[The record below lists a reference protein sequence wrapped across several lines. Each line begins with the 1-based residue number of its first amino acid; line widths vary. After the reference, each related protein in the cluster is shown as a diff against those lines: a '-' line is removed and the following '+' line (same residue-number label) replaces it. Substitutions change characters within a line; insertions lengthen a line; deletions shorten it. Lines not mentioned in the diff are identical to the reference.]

1 MTVTGPSDMDFLAAY
16 TAVNVK
22 SCCQVLASIFLA
34 AYTAVNVSRVMPC
47 SIAHFLAAYT
57 AVN

>member
-1 MTVTGPSDMDFLAAY
+1 MNKAQTMGYRYYIFLAAY

-34 AYTAVNVSRVMPC
+34 AYTAVNVLR
-47 SIAHFLAAYT
+47 
-57 AVN
+57 